1 LAATIL
7 CADDDRHFC
16 QILARA
22 FTQAGYRVETA
33 HDGESAL
40 DKIKTLSPDLVTL
53 DVMLPRRDGFSV
65 LEALRQE
72 ETGDARTPV
81 LLLSG
86 CTFSGAYA
94 ERARVLGADAV
105 LRKPVRLEELL
116 EAAASRLRGENRVTQ
131 VDRKGSTQGVAL
143 KGRIGE
149 TAFPVLLHDLHGM
162 RAKGVLQ
169 IQSGKRRKQLQLRD
183 GIPVAVRSNL
193 VNETLGHMLVAS
205 GKITVDVLHE
215 SILRVKRGEGLQG
228 QILRAMHMLDEED
241 LAAALRNQAEEKLYE
256 IFAWQKGTYRFHPGT
271 RLKGGNTLALRCSPA
286 QVILRGF
293 RERLPLQTIDTFLAA
308 NAERAPVPGESPFY
322 RFQDVGDD
330 PAIRD
335 LADRLDGSLKLSDL
349 APMSEDE
356 RRTLHALLTLELRE
370 PKPPMKAAAAE
381 TATAGWNLREVQ
393 RHVQGGDDRVG
404 EAGSEEESRPDLEEE
419 GRHELAELAE
429 RFRDADAFGILSVSR
444 MASDEEIRTSY
455 AELAKQTHPDR
466 LVGAS
471 GAVQR
476 MGEEV
481 FGAVSEAY
489 EKIGDY
495 ASRMAYIKEQRGE
508 QERSEILEEGQRALR
523 AELAFQ
529 KGEALLRARRYE
541 EAHEQFAEAVET
553 YPEEGEYLA
562 YQGWAYYLV
571 SPDEHGR
578 ISKAAKMVQQGRK
591 LAPDREKPYLFL
603 GRLFKA
609 AGRPDTAERMFTR
622 AIQLDPDQVEAL
634 RELRLM
640 NMRRQKSRGIVKRIL
655 RRS

>member
-16 QILARA
+16 QILTRA

-33 HDGESAL
+33 HDGDSAL
-40 DKIKTLSPDLVTL
+40 EKIKALSPDLVTL
-53 DVMLPRRDGFSV
+53 DVMLPRRDGFDV
-65 LEALRQE
+65 LEALRKAE
-72 ETGDARTPV
+72 EGEGRTPV

-94 ERARVLGADAV
+94 ERAKALGADAV

-116 EAAASRLRGENRVTQ
+116 EAAASRLRGGDRMARVAQ
-131 VDRKGSTQGVAL
+131 KSSKRGVAL
-143 KGRIGE
+143 KGDLRD

-169 IQSGKRRKQLQLRD
+169 IETGKRRKQLQLRD
-183 GIPVAVRSNL
+183 GIPIAVRSNL
-193 VNETLGHMLVAS
+193 VNETLGHLLVAS
-205 GKITVDVLHE
+205 GKITADVLHE

-241 LAAALRNQAEEKLYE
+241 LATALRNQAEEKLYE
-256 IFAWQKGTYRFHPGT
+256 IFAWKKGSYRFHPGT
-271 RLKGGNTLALRCSPA
+271 RLKGGNALALRCSPA

-293 RERLPLQTIDTFLAA
+293 RERLPLETVDAFLGA

-322 RFQDVGDD
+322 RFQDVGNEPDL
-330 PAIRD
+330 RD
-335 LADRLDGSLKLSDL
+335 FVDRLDGSHKLSDL

-356 RRTLHALLTLELRE
+356 RRTLHALLTLELLELRD
-370 PKPPMKAAAAE
+370 PKPPMKAAAQA
-381 TATAGWNLREVQ
+381 APAGRKLREVQ
-393 RHVQGGDDRVG
+393 HHVQGGDARVAQPEPHE
-404 EAGSEEESRPDLEEE
+404 EA
-419 GRHELAELAE
+419 GRHELAALAE
-429 RFRDADAFGILSVSR
+429 QFRDVDAFGILSVTR
-444 MASDEEIRTSY
+444 TASDEEIRTSY

-471 GAVQR
+471 GAVLR
-476 MGEEV
+476 LSEEV
-481 FGAVSEAY
+481 FGAVSKAY
-489 EKIGDY
+489 EQIGDY
-495 ASRMAYIKEQRGE
+495 GSRMAYLKEQRGE

-529 KGEALLRARRYE
+529 KGEALLRARRFE
-541 EAHEQFAEAVET
+541 EAHAQFAEAVET

-562 YQGWAYYLV
+562 YQGWAFYLV

-578 ISKAAKMVQQGRK
+578 ISKAVKMVQQGRK

-609 AGRPDTAERMFTR
+609 ADRPDTAERMFTR

-640 NMRRQKSRGIVKRIL
+640 NMRREKSRGIVKRIL